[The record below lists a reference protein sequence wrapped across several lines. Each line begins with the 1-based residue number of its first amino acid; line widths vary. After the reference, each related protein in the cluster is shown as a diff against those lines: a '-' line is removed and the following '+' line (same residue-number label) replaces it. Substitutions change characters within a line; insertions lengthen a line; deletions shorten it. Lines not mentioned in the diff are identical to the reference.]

1 MMSENWKYLARQ
13 LGIIAL
19 VLVVAFIIFCLG
31 LVIGYGVIGN
41 AENPWSILSLDTW
54 HELVSKFTGH

>member
-31 LVIGYGVIGN
+31 LVIGN
-41 AENPWSILSLDTW
+41 ADNPWSILSLDTW
-54 HELVSKFTGH
+54 NELVSKFTGH

>member
-13 LGIIAL
+13 LGIITL

-41 AENPWSILSLDTW
+41 GDNPWSILSPKTWDTII
-54 HELVSKFTGH
+54 SKFMGQ

>member
-41 AENPWSILSLDTW
+41 GDNPWSILSPKTWDTII
-54 HELVSKFTGH
+54 SKFTGQ

>member
-1 MMSENWKYLARQ
+1 MMSENWKYLSRQ

-31 LVIGYGVIGN
+31 LVI
-41 AENPWSILSLDTW
+41 LSPDTW
-54 HELVSKFTGH
+54 KELISKFTGQ